1 MDEAKILELV
11 KRALAEQKD
20 KTADMDPAALARSLG
35 EVVNGQVE
43 TQVREQIAA
52 ALKERDEANAAAEKL
67 ADRPL
72 SSKRD
77 TNKTARDD
85 VAQALVLAVGEFA
98 RRISHPPR
106 RLRWAA

>member
-1 MDEAKILELV
+1 MPPPLYAGSTYRPAAFD
-11 KRALAEQKD
+11 
-20 KTADMDPAALARSLG
+20 DMGHSALARQLAFAFA
-35 EVVNGQVE
+35 VE
-43 TQVREQIAA
+43 EPEREIH
-52 ALKERDEANAAAEKL
+52 LL
-67 ADRPL
+67 SGHSFHRPL

>member
-1 MDEAKILELV
+1 MRKEEFRQ
-11 KRALAEQKD
+11 RAFAF
-20 KTADMDPAALARSLG
+20 A
-35 EVVNGQVE
+35 VE
-43 TQVREQIAA
+43 EPEREIH
-52 ALKERDEANAAAEKL
+52 LL
-67 ADRPL
+67 SGHSFDRPL
-72 SSKRD
+72 SSQRD

>member
-1 MDEAKILELV
+1 MGRSVTNE
-11 KRALAEQKD
+11 
-20 KTADMDPAALARSLG
+20 PSSLG
-35 EVVNGQVE
+35 EVVNSQVE

-52 ALKERDEANAAAEKL
+52 ALKERDEANAAADKL